1 MWADE
6 GANLVRTIRLNR
18 FSPARPTM
26 STGNSSE
33 NPWRAA
39 LLGSLAGGAVGLAV
53 GLLIAP
59 ERGERARRRL
69 AYQLDRVASQLG
81 DYVDKW
87 GEGEEY
93 SEARRS
99 GAEVV
104 DEAKAQAEQILN
116 DANTLLEEVKRHQE
130 AAEREMESDAPED
143 HPDDEH
149 REEGE

>member
-1 MWADE
+1 
-6 GANLVRTIRLNR
+6 
-18 FSPARPTM
+18 M
-26 STGNSSE
+26 SNGNSSDKA
-33 NPWRAA
+33 WRAA
-39 LLGSLAGGAVGLAV
+39 LIGTLTGGALGLAV

-69 AYQLDRVASQLG
+69 AYQLDRMASQMSGYL
-81 DYVDKW
+81 DQW
-87 GEGEEY
+87 GEAEEF

-130 AAEREMESDAPED
+130 AHED
-143 HPDDEH
+143 HPSDSS
-149 REEGE
+149 EED